1 LIGTQKRDLTESSG
15 FYVYDGANGRYLEPS
30 SFIDAVAPTEE
41 GFNRI
46 SRQQYSIR
54 EFIYVSGA
62 DISV

>member
-1 LIGTQKRDLTESSG
+1 MIGTQKRGLTESSRCN
-15 FYVYDGANGRYLEPS
+15 VSDGANGRYLEPS

-54 EFIYVSGA
+54 EFAYAVWS
-62 DISV
+62 